1 VPELSARQLAAG
13 GLGLFGVGAAVGG
26 ALGVAL
32 ENMLVGRTRLRRDPE
47 AREPLGRLPASGRT
61 LRADDGVLL
70 QVEEAGE
77 PDAPLTVVFC
87 HGYTLEMACWHY
99 QRRDLADMR
108 NPRLRLVF
116 YDQRS
121 HGRSGRSDPERATI
135 DQLGADLRRVL
146 DVVVPHGPVVLVGH
160 SMGGMTIL
168 SLASQAPELFGPR
181 VVGVGLVATSAGQL
195 AEVTLGLPATLASA
209 FLRVAPRTVEEVQ
222 RQAELVERGR
232 VLASDVGFLLARR
245 LNFGSRR
252 VSPSLVAF
260 TERMI
265 SATPA
270 EVIADFFPTFVS
282 HDKLAAVPVLERV
295 ATLVVAGESDL
306 LTPVEHSRAIAEA
319 LPDAELVVLPGAG
332 HMVMLERHQEVSDA
346 LERLVRRAAQA
357 AGVPLG
363 SVEADAEPDPWSIL
377 QPASRR

>member
-1 VPELSARQLAAG
+1 VPELTARQLAAG
-13 GLGLFGVGAAVGG
+13 ALGVFAGGAAVGG

-32 ENMLVGRTRLRRDPE
+32 ENVLVGRTRLRRDPE
-47 AREPLGRLPASGRT
+47 AREPLGRLPAHGRT
-61 LRADDGVLL
+61 VRADDGVLL
-70 QVEEAGE
+70 QVEEAGDL
-77 PDAPLTVVFC
+77 DAPLTVVFC

-99 QRRDLADMR
+99 QRRDLAELR
-108 NPRLRLVF
+108 NPALRLVL

-121 HGRSGRSDPERATI
+121 HGRSARSVPEHATI
-135 DQLGADLRRVL
+135 DQLGADLERVL
-146 DVVVPHGPVVLVGH
+146 EEVVPSGPVVLVGH
-160 SMGGMTIL
+160 SMGGMTIMA
-168 SLASQAPELFGPR
+168 LASRAPELFGDR
-181 VVGVGLVATSAGQL
+181 VVGVGLLATSAGQL

-265 SATPA
+265 AATPA

-282 HDKLAAVPVLERV
+282 HDKLSALPVLEGLP
-295 ATLVVAGESDL
+295 TLVLGGESDL
-306 LTPVEHSRAIAEA
+306 LTPIEHSRAIAAA

-332 HMVMLERHQEVSDA
+332 HMVMLERHDEVSEA
-346 LERLVRRAAQA
+346 LLALVRRAAA
-357 AGVPLG
+357 RAGVPLG
-363 SVEADAEPDPWSIL
+363 SERVEPDPWNIL
-377 QPASRR
+377 RPVSNS